1 MIEEKTSKQA
11 KENFNNLYSEEKFKK
26 YFQSLNINHEL

>member
-11 KENFNNLYSEEKFKK
+11 KENFNNLYSEEKFKSHF
-26 YFQSLNINHEL
+26 YSLNLG